1 MFYACLHSI
10 QVITLAFGR
19 CISSTPRPA
28 SNTGSSTPAL
38 REVPAVF
45 FNKRR
50 WPIKTVVTAS
60 ASSLSLASSYLE
72 SVKQQVLE
80 LLPCSLPFTSVG
92 RPPVTTATW
101 SAAST
106 RQSMGGLDWARSQFR
121 VLLALSNP
129 RRSCSAK
136 NSRATPTES
145 RIRRSRTPCAVRI
158 LLCQSVRNGRF
169 RSTVAAWTPASST
182 TGGDPLLG
190 SSLSPSEAEIR

>member
-10 QVITLAFGR
+10 QVITLAFRR

-28 SNTGSSTPAL
+28 SNIGSSTPAL

-60 ASSLSLASSYLE
+60 ASSLSVASSYLE

-80 LLPCSLPFTSVG
+80 LLPSSLPFTSVG

-145 RIRRSRTPCAVRI
+145 RIRRSRRPCACGSCCAESSGTTTSVVRP
-158 LLCQSVRNGRF
+158 RPGRQYHPPP
-169 RSTVAAWTPASST
+169 AATRCSAAPSPPPA
-182 TGGDPLLG
+182 P
-190 SSLSPSEAEIR
+190 A